1 MKLVC
6 WNIQWGRGC
15 DGRVDLARIVSEAR
29 RVADFDVLCLQEVS
43 RGFDTRPPADGDAEG
58 GASLPGLTASDRSDG
73 VGLPGG
79 TGVDQFAELAS
90 LLPGYT
96 VLDGVAV
103 DLPPA
108 VAGAPRR
115 HFGNAIISRLPIR
128 QVWRHSLPWPAD
140 PGVPSMPRIALE
152 AVIDSGKGLV
162 RVITTHLEYYSE
174 QQRLAQ
180 VEALRIMHAEACAH
194 ARRPAPL
201 EKPGTPFAATDRP
214 SAAILCG
221 DFNSA
226 AGDSAYQ
233 RMVAP
238 MPATAGA
245 PDFFDAWLLKH
256 PGPVAGPQRVPTTGV
271 HDHEQWADGPFPC
284 DFFFVTGDL
293 AERVSRCEVDL
304 QSDASDHQP
313 MLLELH

>member
-15 DGRVDLARIVSEAR
+15 DGRVDLSRIVNEAR
-29 RVADFDVLCLQEVS
+29 RVADFDVLCMQEVS
-43 RGFDTRPPADGDAEG
+43 RGFDTRPGTGEA
-58 GASLPGLTASDRSDG
+58 

-79 TGVDQFAELAS
+79 TGPDQFAELAS

-96 VLDGVAV
+96 VLEGVGV

-108 VAGAPRR
+108 VPGAPRR
-115 HFGNAIISRLPIR
+115 QFGNAIATRLPVR

-140 PGVPSMPRIALE
+140 PDVPSMPRIALE

-180 VEALRIMHAEACAH
+180 VESLRILHAEACAH

-214 SAAILCG
+214 SAAIICG

-233 RMVAP
+233 RMVAH

-245 PDFFDAWLLKH
+245 APFLDAWRLTH
-256 PGPVAGPQRVPTTGV
+256 PGPAAGPGRAPTVGV

-284 DFFFVTGDL
+284 DFFFVSADL
-293 AERVSRCEVDL
+293 AGRVSHCEVDQ
-304 QSDASDHQP
+304 QSAASDHQP
-313 MLLELH
+313 LLLELR